1 MFTMPYLTDQ
11 ISCFKLHFHRL
22 ITLFCWWGVLLIKSL
37 LVQDI
42 FLSSSAIYTS
52 CNQILLASNI
62 VTQSCV
68 LRLLSHA
75 PHPSFPNAKKQD
87 WGCSI
92 FLFSN
97 PSPEGLE
104 DMHFTLF
111 MSNSDFREWQL
122 KQTPNGRHTRI
133 WTQCMCITPELY
145 TMHVAALFWQK
156 FSPRIIAPYNRFE
169 GSILVHGE
177 SEGASLERCIPNR
190 DHCY

>member
-1 MFTMPYLTDQ
+1 MCTMPYLTDQ

-22 ITLFCWWGVLLIKSL
+22 IILFCWWGVLLIKSL

-52 CNQILLASNI
+52 CYQILLARII

-75 PHPSFPNAKKQD
+75 LHPSFPYANKDMEQC

-92 FLFSN
+92 FLFSH

-111 MSNSDFREWQL
+111 MSNSDFWEWQL

-133 WTQCMCITPELY
+133 WTPCMCITPELY
-145 TMHVAALFWQK
+145 TWCMLRRYSDKYSHH
-156 FSPRIIAPYNRFE
+156 E
-169 GSILVHGE
+169 
-177 SEGASLERCIPNR
+177 
-190 DHCY
+190 